1 MVHEAGDLLV
11 ELDEDECRRLLAER
25 RVGRVG
31 VTVGGLPVILPVNYG
46 WVDGDILFRTGDGT
60 KLRAAVDTAVIA
72 FEVDAYDERTSTGW
86 SVLAVGRAFELTDPD
101 AVDAAERLA
110 LAPWAN
116 GNRHHWVRMRPEF
129 ISGRRISADHD

>member
-1 MVHEAGDLLV
+1 MAYEEGDLLV
-11 ELDEDECRRLLAER
+11 ELDEDECRGLLAER

-60 KLRAAVDTAVIA
+60 KLRAAVDAAVIA
-72 FEVDAYDERTSTGW
+72 FEVDAYDEQHSTGW
-86 SVLAVGRAFELTDPD
+86 SVLAVGRAFELTAPG
-101 AVDAAERLA
+101 AVEAAERLS

-129 ISGRRISADHD
+129 ISGRRITERD